1 VATAQAVNPIITPL
15 DRFGLTLSIAILF
28 HALLILG
35 ITFAEE
41 DRSRARFNTME
52 IVLVQQKSPEPK
64 EADMLAQASLEGGGD
79 VEEQMNPAAP
89 MPAPFPDPEPEITM
103 PQPRESEPP
112 QPPESATTEAVVA
125 DPEPVKKDAI
135 EKLTVE
141 DTESPNPIV
150 EKVETPSEEK
160 QITET
165 KETKTDEKIE
175 TQEQQENPVKEVI
188 KKIITPTAAQLLTNS
203 FKIAS
208 LSAEIRRKTEA
219 RAKRPRRKF
228 ISASTKE
235 YKYAAYM
242 EAWRAKVERIG
253 NLNYPEQARRKGLS
267 GSLVLDVAV
276 RRDGSID
283 EITIRR
289 SSGEKMLDDAAIRIV
304 ELSAPFSPFPQH
316 IKDETDILH
325 IMRTWQFLNKRGF
338 K

>member
-1 VATAQAVNPIITPL
+1 MATAQAVKPIITPL

-79 VEEQMNPAAP
+79 IEEQMNPAAP

-103 PQPRESEPP
+103 PQPMESEPP

-125 DPEPVKKDAI
+125 EPEPVKKDVV

-175 TQEQQENPVKEVI
+175 TQEQQENPIKEVI
-188 KKIITPTAAQLLTNS
+188 KKIITPTATQLLTNS

-219 RAKRPRRKF
+219 RAKRPRQKF
-228 ISASTKE
+228 ISANTKE

-242 EAWRAKVERIG
+242 EAWRSKVERIG
-253 NLNYPEQARRKGLS
+253 NLNYPEQARKQRLS
-267 GSLVLDVAV
+267 GSVRLDVALNQ
-276 RRDGSID
+276 DGSINK
-283 EITIRR
+283 ITITN
-289 SSGEKMLDDAAIRIV
+289 SSGKKILDDAAISIV
-304 ELSAPFSPFPQH
+304 RLAAPYSPFPQQ
-316 IKDETDILH
+316 IKDDTDILH
-325 IMRTWQFLNKRGF
+325 IIRTWKFIDERGF
-338 K
+338 N